1 MGITLGMTLPVFKG
15 HNGISIGVDMG
26 QRGSLKDKMIRERY
40 ATFVI
45 GFNIHDIWFR
55 KVQYD

>member
-1 MGITLGMTLPVFKG
+1 MGITLGMTLPVYQWY
-15 HNGISIGVDMG
+15 NGISIGIDLG
-26 QRGSLKDKMIRERY
+26 QRASTRNNMIRERY

-55 KVQYD
+55 KIQYN